1 MHLDTHRGVDWKK
14 RLRDYELCFP
24 PSGIYFPFL
33 LFTFF
38 FFFLWNVFSI
48 YMWKI
53 YYFTFPFTRFKE
65 EVARLQN
72 MFSLAHIM
80 CKSITLHFG
89 YPALRILLRP
99 CCAHFV
105 FATLSYFHAFCS
117 SQIVRE
123 AFDFQTVRHSRG
135 NPIHFV
141 RLLFSWEGSLDTW
154 VPCESNWYVHFLFT
168 NICIRKF
175 CLRRSLS

>member
-1 MHLDTHRGVDWKK
+1 
-14 RLRDYELCFP
+14 
-24 PSGIYFPFL
+24 
-33 LFTFF
+33 
-38 FFFLWNVFSI
+38 
-48 YMWKI
+48 MWKI
-53 YYFTFPFTRFKE
+53 YYFIFPFTRIKE

-168 NICIRKF
+168 NICIREF
-175 CLRRSLS
+175 CLQQKGGDLLGYGSDLLGYVGDLLGYGGDLLGDGGDQQTPTKRNR